1 MTGKSKRTKVDLYA
15 TILEVIRRYPEGGR
29 ITRISYGV
37 GVPVDRLK
45 VMVEALSANGLV
57 RKISAEDEEG
67 EEAGVYY
74 YGVTSRGLE
83 FLEIYWKMKGF
94 LAAFGEDGP

>member
-1 MTGKSKRTKVDLYA
+1 MTRKSKRTKVDLYA

-57 RKISAEDEEG
+57 RKIAAEEEG

-94 LAAFGEDGP
+94 LAVFGEDGS